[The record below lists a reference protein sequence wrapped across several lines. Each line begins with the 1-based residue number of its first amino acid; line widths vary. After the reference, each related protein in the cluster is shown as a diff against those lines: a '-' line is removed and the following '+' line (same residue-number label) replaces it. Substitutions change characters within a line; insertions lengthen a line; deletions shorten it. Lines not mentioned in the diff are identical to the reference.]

1 MNKNDDKIK
10 LGAKIAYLRKI
21 KGFSQQKL
29 AEKTGMSEIYL
40 GAIERGNANPTL
52 WKLKLISEALE
63 VGIDELFDFS
73 L

>member
-1 MNKNDDKIK
+1 MNKNDDIRK
-10 LGAKIAYLRKI
+10 LGVKIAYLLKI
-21 KGFSQQKL
+21 QGFSQQKL